1 MATQKKIVKA
11 GGAAPDQLEDKV
23 AAELLNLE
31 VRACVLVCCSVQGVT
46 VIWLGLVDGGRGL
59 LVLQACGGEGVE
71 GWVEAGCGAAAWGL
85 NDAGNSWM
93 KPRAEH
99 HPAYM

>member
-31 VRACVLVCCSVQGVT
+31 VGVCSFTQCVCCGGGVLSSAPWQRRLLGT
-46 VIWLGLVDGGRGL
+46 CGRDETWLG
-59 LVLQACGGEGVE
+59 
-71 GWVEAGCGAAAWGL
+71 
-85 NDAGNSWM
+85 
-93 KPRAEH
+93 
-99 HPAYM
+99 